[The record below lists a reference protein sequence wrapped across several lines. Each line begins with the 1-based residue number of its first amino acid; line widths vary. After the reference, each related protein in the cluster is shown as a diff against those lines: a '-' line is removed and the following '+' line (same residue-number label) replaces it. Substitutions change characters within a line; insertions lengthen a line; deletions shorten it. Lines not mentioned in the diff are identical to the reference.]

1 MSPPVR
7 VLVVD
12 DDLAVASLHH
22 GYVERLT
29 GFTVVAVAHTGAAA
43 LAAVAAHRPDL
54 VLLDVYLPDLP
65 GTEVLRRLRAGGGH
79 QPDVIAVTAA
89 RELETVQAAIAGGVV
104 SYLVKPFGLATFTER
119 MDAYA
124 AHRAEV
130 VRRAGS
136 VGPGAGL
143 DQRDV
148 DRLLRRTASP
158 VDDLPKG
165 LSARTLELVVGQLR
179 ASGGE
184 SRDAQG
190 SRGSDLSASE
200 LAQRCGLSRVSAR
213 RYLEHLER
221 SGLATVRPRYGS
233 AGRPENGYAWRG

>member
-1 MSPPVR
+1 MTAPVR

-12 DDLAVASLHH
+12 DDLAVASLHR

-29 GFTVVAVAHTGAAA
+29 GFTVVAVAHTGTAA
-43 LAAVAAHRPDL
+43 LAAVAAQRPDL

-89 RELETVQAAIAGGVV
+89 REIETVQAALAGGVI
-104 SYLVKPFGLATFTER
+104 SYLVKPFGLATFSER

-124 AHRAEV
+124 AHRAEM

-136 VGPGAGL
+136 VGAGASL

-165 LSARTLELVVGQLR
+165 LSARTLELVVGALR
-179 ASGGE
+179 S
-184 SRDAQG
+184 SDQ
-190 SRGSDLSASE
+190 DLSASE
-200 LAQRCGLSRVSAR
+200 LAERCGLSRVSAR

-221 SGLATVRPRYGS
+221 SGLAVVRPRYGS

>member
-12 DDLAVASLHH
+12 DDVAVASLHR

-29 GFTVVAVAHTGAAA
+29 GFAVVAVAHTGAAA
-43 LAAVAAHRPDL
+43 LSAVAAHRPDL
-54 VLLDVYLPDLP
+54 VLLDVYLPDVP

-89 RELETVQAAIAGGVV
+89 RELETVQAALAGGVL
-104 SYLVKPFGLATFTER
+104 SYLVKPFGLGTFTER
-119 MDAYA
+119 LDAYA

-136 VGPGAGL
+136 VGADAGL

-165 LSARTLELVVGQLR
+165 LSARTLELVVGALR
-179 ASGGE
+179 S
-184 SRDAQG
+184 SDQ
-190 SRGSDLSASE
+190 DLSASE
-200 LAQRCGLSRVSAR
+200 LAERCGLSRVSAR